1 MFTGSCLCG
10 GVKFSINAAELAPI
24 QICHCT
30 QCRKAQG
37 VPFATNTPVATA
49 DFLLHSGVDLLMSY
63 ESSPGK
69 SRFFCRQCGSP
80 IYSSLDSLPDV
91 IRIRAGL
98 LDEPL
103 KVALAFHAFTASKCS
118 WMTINDDLPKYEQG
132 IR

>member
-1 MFTGSCLCG
+1 MHTGSYLYGC
-10 GVKFSINAAELAPI
+10 VKFSIHAELAPI
-24 QICHCT
+24 QICHCA

-37 VPFATNTPVATA
+37 GPFATNTPVATS
-49 DFLLHSGVDLLMSY
+49 DFLLHSGWDLLTAY

-103 KVALAFHAFTASKCS
+103 KVELAFHAFTASKCS
-118 WMTINDDLPKYEQG
+118 WMTINDDLPNHLEKNT
-132 IR
+132 